1 MYSLSKRE
9 SIFSFTD
16 MKTMRHIL
24 HSSILSVLLLS
35 TLATAD
41 IHLQPIGTYASGRF
55 DQGAAEI
62 SAYDPH
68 SQQLFVTNAQS
79 NSIDILDI
87 STPTTPS
94 LVSSID
100 LSSYGGGVNSA
111 AFGHDLLAVAVEATV
126 AQKPGKVVLFDADGH
141 FLHSFSVGAL
151 PDMLTFTPD
160 GTKILVANE
169 GEPNSYGQADS
180 VDPEGSVSIIDL
192 AAMNVTTVGFDD
204 VPLIGPV
211 RIFGPDATVA
221 QDLEPEYIT
230 VAEDSTKAWVS
241 LQENNALGILDLTKN
256 QFTQIVGF
264 GFKYHSLPKSG
275 LDVSDRDQAINIAQQ
290 LVIGMYQPDAIAAY
304 TVNGQTFVV
313 TANEGDARDYDG
325 FVEETRVEDVR
336 LDPRFPQPI
345 REALGRLMI
354 TNTLGDPD
362 RDGDFD
368 QLYAF
373 GGRSFS
379 IFDGQGT
386 LVFDS
391 GDDFEQITAQRS
403 RFNSDHT
410 ENTFDTRSDNRG
422 PEPEG
427 LVLGQIGDRT
437 YAFIGLERIGG
448 VITYDITDPFSP
460 VFVDYVNNRNFSGSP
475 KAGTAGDLGP
485 EGLLFISAQDS
496 PNQIPLLVVTNEVS
510 GTTTLFTINSPEN

>member
-1 MYSLSKRE
+1 
-9 SIFSFTD
+9 
-16 MKTMRHIL
+16 MRHIL
-24 HSSILSVLLLS
+24 HSSILSILLLS
-35 TLATAD
+35 TLAPSAD

-68 SQQLFVTNAQS
+68 SEQLFVTNAQS
-79 NSIDILDI
+79 NSVDILDI
-87 STPTTPS
+87 SNPTIPS
-94 LVSSID
+94 FVSSID

-126 AQKPGKVVLFDADGH
+126 AQNPGKVVLFDADGR
-141 FLHSFSVGAL
+141 FLHSFAVGAL

-169 GEPNSYGQADS
+169 GEPNSYGQPDS

-192 AAMNVTTVGFDD
+192 AAMNVTTVGFDN

-211 RIFGPDATVA
+211 RIFGPDATIA
-221 QDLEPEYIT
+221 QDLEPEYIA
-230 VAEDSTKAWVS
+230 VSEDSTKAWVS

-256 QFTQIVGF
+256 QFTQVVGL

-275 LDVSDRDQAINIAQQ
+275 LDASDRDNSIHIAHQ
-290 LVIGMYQPDAIAAY
+290 LVIGIYQPDAIAAY

-313 TANEGDARDYDG
+313 TANEGDAREYDG
-325 FVEETRVEDVR
+325 FVEETRVEDIR
-336 LDPRFPQPI
+336 LDPRFPQPV
-345 REALGRLMI
+345 REALGRLTI

-362 RDGDFD
+362 RDGFE

-391 GDDFEQITAQRS
+391 GDDFEQITAQR
-403 RFNSDHT
+403 F
-410 ENTFDTRSDNRG
+410 
-422 PEPEG
+422 P
-427 LVLGQIGDRT
+427 
-437 YAFIGLERIGG
+437 
-448 VITYDITDPFSP
+448 PFFQLRP
-460 VFVDYVNNRNFSGSP
+460 YRKYV
-475 KAGTAGDLGP
+475 
-485 EGLLFISAQDS
+485 
-496 PNQIPLLVVTNEVS
+496 
-510 GTTTLFTINSPEN
+510 

>member
-1 MYSLSKRE
+1 
-9 SIFSFTD
+9 

-35 TLATAD
+35 TLASAD

-68 SQQLFVTNAQS
+68 SQRLFVTNAQG
-79 NSIDILDI
+79 NSVDILDI
-87 STPTTPS
+87 SNPTTPS
-94 LVSSID
+94 FVSSID
-100 LSSYGGGVNSA
+100 LSHYGGGVNSA

-126 AQKPGKVVLFDADGH
+126 AQNPGKVVLFDADGH
-141 FLHSFSVGAL
+141 FLHSFAVGAL

-169 GEPNSYGQADS
+169 GEPNSYGQPDS

-192 AAMNVTTVGFDD
+192 AAMNVTTVGFDN

-230 VAEDSTKAWVS
+230 VSEDSTKAWVS

-256 QFTQIVGF
+256 QFTQVVGL

-275 LDVSDRDQAINIAQQ
+275 LDASDRDKAINIAQQ
-290 LVIGMYQPDAIAAY
+290 LVIGIYQPDAIAAY
-304 TVNGQTFVV
+304 TVNGQTFIV

-336 LDPRFPQPI
+336 LDPRVFPQPI
-345 REALGRLMI
+345 QEALGRLTI

-362 RDGDFD
+362 RDGFE

-391 GDDFEQITAQRS
+391 GDDFEQITAQRFP
-403 RFNSDHT
+403 RFFNSDHN

-427 LVLGQIGDRT
+427 LVLGQISDRT

-496 PNQIPLLVVTNEVS
+496 PNQTPLVVVTNEVS
-510 GTTTLFTINSPEN
+510 GTTTLFTTDSQKN